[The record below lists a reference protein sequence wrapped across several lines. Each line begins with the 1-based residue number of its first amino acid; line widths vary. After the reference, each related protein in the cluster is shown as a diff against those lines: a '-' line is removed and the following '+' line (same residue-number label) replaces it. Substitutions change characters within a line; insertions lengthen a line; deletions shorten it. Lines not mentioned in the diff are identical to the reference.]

1 MQRILLFIYQ
11 YRAFFTF
18 LILEFV
24 SVALYIQNNSYTG
37 ARFFNSASRLATTI
51 NTITYSIRDYFT
63 LREVNRTLADENRRL
78 REQLQ
83 QYIQHKHYAGD
94 TAVDSTRIQQYE
106 FISAKVVNNSVSRF
120 TNFITIDRGTQDGV
134 APDMAVISPEG
145 VVGKVKVSG
154 NRFSVV
160 TSLLNVDV
168 MISARL
174 KRTGHFGTVQWDGA
188 SPDYT
193 LFKFLPRHVQPVRGD
208 SIVTTGY
215 SGIFPENLL
224 IGTIEEIDL
233 PQGAPFYTIRIKLA
247 QDFRRLSHV
256 TVIRNRL
263 LPELDSLELR
273 VPDFKQ

>member
-24 SVALYIQNNSYTG
+24 AIALYIQNNSYTG
-37 ARFFNSASRLATTI
+37 ARFFNSANRFTVAI
-51 NTITYSIRDYFT
+51 NNITYSVRDYFA
-63 LREVNRTLADENRRL
+63 LRDVNRTLAEENRWL
-78 REQLQ
+78 RQQLQ
-83 QYIQHKHYAGD
+83 QYMQQKHFAGD
-94 TAVDSTRIQQYE
+94 TSVDSARIQQYE

-120 TNFITIDRGTQDGV
+120 TNFITIDRGTVDGV
-134 APDMAVISPEG
+134 MPDMAVISSEG

-154 NRFSVV
+154 KHFSVV

-168 MISARL
+168 MISAKL

-215 SGIFPENLL
+215 SGIFPENFL
-224 IGTIEEIDL
+224 IGTIADVEL
-233 PQGAPFYTIRIKLA
+233 PQGASFYTVRVKLA
-247 QDFRRLSHV
+247 QDYRKLSYV